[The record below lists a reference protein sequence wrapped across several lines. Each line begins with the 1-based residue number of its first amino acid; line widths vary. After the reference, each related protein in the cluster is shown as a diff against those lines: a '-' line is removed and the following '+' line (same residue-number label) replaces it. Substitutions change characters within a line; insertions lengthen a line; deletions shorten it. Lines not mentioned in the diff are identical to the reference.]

1 MLVAVVATF
10 VIGLI
15 FTKWLRLQS
24 LLWIAF
30 FFQALVIVWRVLYDS
45 VGGYETA
52 SWFEYITYK
61 TSDPGDVPSF
71 LIPLCL
77 TLFELRRKLLV
88 RDDDSYQRSCSGR
101 SCKLVLT
108 SFGFFTL
115 YSIYWGTLYIRCKD
129 TLYDLTLVQ
138 NGTGIAIAL
147 FLIPI
152 NVLGFML
159 NKQEKERQ
167 GDAYLG

>member
-1 MLVAVVATF
+1 MLVALVGSF
-10 VIGLI
+10 VLGLV

-24 LLWIAF
+24 LLWIAC

-52 SWFEYITYK
+52 SWFECITYK

-108 SFGFFTL
+108 SFGIFTL
-115 YSIYWGTLYIRCKD
+115 YSIIWGILYVRCKD
-129 TLYDLTLVQ
+129 TLFDLTLV
-138 NGTGIAIAL
+138 
-147 FLIPI
+147 
-152 NVLGFML
+152 
-159 NKQEKERQ
+159 
-167 GDAYLG
+167 